1 MSGDP
6 VTLRLLRREDFALLA
21 AWLAEPLVARWWNHE
36 FSPAAVERDF
46 GPSVDGGEAT
56 EVFLAHVEGRPF
68 GLVQRY
74 AIGAYPE
81 YLEELTPICTV
92 PPGALSID
100 YLIGDPQARRRGLGT
115 ALIATTVADSWR
127 CHPDADDIIVP
138 VSVGNRAS
146 WRALEG
152 AGFSRIAAGHLE
164 PDNPV
169 DSRDHYVYRVG
180 RPRG

>member
-56 EVFLAHVEGRPF
+56 EVFLAHVGGRPF

-74 AIGAYPE
+74 AIAAYPE
-81 YLEELTPICTV
+81 YLEELAPICTV

-100 YLIGDPQARRRGLGT
+100 YLIGEPSMRGRGAGAATIAAFVAEGWVRHPTARD
-115 ALIATTVADSWR
+115 VV
-127 CHPDADDIIVP
+127 VP
-138 VSVGNRAS
+138 VAAGNVAS
-146 WRALEG
+146 WRALER
-152 AGFSRIAAGHLE
+152 AGFTRVAEGPLT

-169 DSRDHYVYRVG
+169 DPPDHVVYRI
-180 RPRG
+180 RR